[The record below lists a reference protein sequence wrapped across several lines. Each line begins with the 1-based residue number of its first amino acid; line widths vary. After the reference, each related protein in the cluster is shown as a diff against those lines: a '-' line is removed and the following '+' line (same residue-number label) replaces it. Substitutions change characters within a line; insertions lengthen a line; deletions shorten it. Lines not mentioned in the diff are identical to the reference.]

1 MLRRITKVATIHR
14 APAGVDEDG
23 YPLDKGNWEDWEH
36 VLWPIFA
43 VAPREYEEEVP
54 SGRRTV
60 TARLRV
66 TCPVGG
72 PRPGPDDVVPVPG
85 LEDGGPYS
93 VQGETQVWDNNPIV
107 AITRFA
113 GAVVFLERRRR

>member
-14 APAGVDEDG
+14 APTGVDEDG
-23 YPLDKGNWEDWEH
+23 YPLDKGNWEDWEQ
-36 VLWPIFA
+36 VLWPIFS
-43 VAPREYEEEVP
+43 VSPREYEEEFA

-60 TARLRV
+60 TSRLRV
-66 TCPVGG
+66 SCPIGG
-72 PRPGPDDVVPVPG
+72 PHPGPDDVVTIPG
-85 LEDGGPYS
+85 LEQGGPFS
-93 VQGETQVWDNNPIV
+93 VQGETQVWDNNPIM